1 MNALRAACV
10 QLCAGRDVAA
20 NVETAS
26 RLVRQAARQGAAYV
40 QTPEVTN
47 IVESKREALF
57 AVLRPEAEDPA
68 LAAFRA
74 LAAELGIF
82 LHVGSLA
89 LASGDGRALNRGFLI
104 DPAGAVLARYTKIHM
119 FDVDLGNGETYRESR
134 SYVPGERAV
143 VAATPFGRIGLSI
156 CYDLRFPRLYRD
168 LARAGAELLTVPSV
182 FTRPTGEAHWHVLL
196 RARAIENGAWVVA
209 AAQGG
214 RHESG
219 RESYGHSLVV
229 SPWGEIVAEGGTE
242 PGVVLADIEFEA
254 VAEARRRI
262 PSLHHERPYM
272 LEAPPAEAQPFA
284 ARETLEQV
292 R

>member
-1 MNALRAACV
+1 MSPVRVACIQLRA
-10 QLCAGRDVAA
+10 GREVAA
-20 NVETAS
+20 NIEAAS
-26 RLVRQAARQGAAYV
+26 RLIREAARQGAAYV

-214 RHESG
+214 QHESG

-242 PGVVLADIEFEA
+242 PGVILADIEFEA